1 MSNKTFNGEHPSA
14 DKGRHLFEI
23 GCTIK
28 GATRF
33 ADMQTN
39 DAETS
44 AYFNWERES
53 LILFAH
59 SVDCTPEDACRAI
72 TSGLNY
78 QRCNGTVAYQNY
90 SRRYKCIVCGS
101 VASEREV

>member
-1 MSNKTFNGEHPSA
+1 MSTRTFNGEHPSSTH
-14 DKGRHLFEI
+14 GRQLFEI

-28 GATRF
+28 NATRF
-33 ADMQTN
+33 ADFPTN
-39 DAETS
+39 DAEIS

-59 SVDCTPEDACRAI
+59 SVDCPPEDACRAI
-72 TSGLNY
+72 TSQHDY
-78 QRCNGTVAYQNY
+78 KRCNGVVAYQNY
-90 SRRYKCIVCGS
+90 SRRYKCVVCGS